1 MSELH
6 VVFGTGPLGLAVMRE
21 LRRRGKH
28 VRMVN
33 RSSRVRFEKD
43 LQTEIGGIDAADPGR
58 TREVCE
64 GAAAVY
70 HCIGLPYPRWTEF
83 PAIAT
88 GIVAGAASAGS
99 EARRVSPSC
108 STST

>member
-33 RSSRVRFEKD
+33 RSGRVRFEKD
-43 LQTEIGGIDAADPGR
+43 LQTEVGGID
-58 TREVCE
+58 E
-64 GAAAVY
+64 
-70 HCIGLPYPRWTEF
+70 
-83 PAIAT
+83 AIRQT
-88 GIVAGAASAGS
+88 LDWYRNRSS
-99 EARRVSPSC
+99 S
-108 STST
+108 